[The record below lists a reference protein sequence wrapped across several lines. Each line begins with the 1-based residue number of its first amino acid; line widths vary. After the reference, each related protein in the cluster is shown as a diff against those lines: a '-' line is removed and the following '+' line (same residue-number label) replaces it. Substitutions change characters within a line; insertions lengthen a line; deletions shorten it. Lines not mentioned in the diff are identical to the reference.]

1 MKSNMFSGAR
11 LEVFTAVYI
20 QVKVFW
26 VVTPCSE
33 VEGYRRFHFLLK
45 MEGDK
50 SFETFVSYINAWHIY
65 SEDDLN

>member
-1 MKSNMFSGAR
+1 MAMN
-11 LEVFTAVYI
+11 I
-20 QVKVFW
+20 QVVVFW